1 MVRGDKEGGKSI
13 MIDYSQQLEKEIM
26 KKNMLLNSFNQNY
39 DSDKENAQNVQAEL
53 DGLLYQYFK
62 QLRFKEE

>member
-1 MVRGDKEGGKSI
+1 
-13 MIDYSQQLEKEIM
+13 MIDFSQQLEREIM
-26 KKNMLLNSFNQNY
+26 EKNMLLNSFNQNY
-39 DSDKENAQNVQAEL
+39 DNEKENAQNVKAEL

>member
-1 MVRGDKEGGKSI
+1 MVRGDKEGGKST

-39 DSDKENAQNVQAEL
+39 DSDKENAQNIEAEL

>member
-1 MVRGDKEGGKSI
+1 

-39 DSDKENAQNVQAEL
+39 DSDKENAQNIEAEL